1 MLPVLKRWPLGKN
14 GARFP
19 DRYLCH
25 VCLDSPSLTKKS
37 WFTGYAPC
45 KTERKKKNWTEKKGW
60 IEPCPFQVINV
71 FRFFLFAL
79 FFPPRSIIMEFG
91 GFSLTFPLHLISVFK
106 EVALA
111 NYLPLLSFALSIMSQ
126 EIKVLAHFPSHC
138 SRKQWFF
145 WSRSYWCFVGT
156 GQAPEE
162 GVRLCGIPCLPGLS
176 DFDLHPLWSSSLPQ
190 NCSSTVESG
199 SKLLRAAPDS
209 HTYLSL
215 ERSAILLQR
224 LYPICTIKIFQSK
237 GFPTH
242 SHPHWLL
249 CLPLCDSGGKLP
261 SESKFHTFL
270 FLAEWLI
277 VGFLSLLSSSSESCW
292 NQDLNIV
299 LCHKAQGKVI
309 KMTFQ

>member
-1 MLPVLKRWPLGKN
+1 
-14 GARFP
+14 
-19 DRYLCH
+19 
-25 VCLDSPSLTKKS
+25 
-37 WFTGYAPC
+37 
-45 KTERKKKNWTEKKGW
+45 
-60 IEPCPFQVINV
+60 
-71 FRFFLFAL
+71 
-79 FFPPRSIIMEFG
+79 MEFG

-176 DFDLHPLWSSSLPQ
+176 DFDLHPLWSSSLSQ

-249 CLPLCDSGGKLP
+249 CLSLSVTLEENCPLNLNSTPFYSWLNDSSLASSHFSPGPWNHVEIK
-261 SESKFHTFL
+261 TWTL
-270 FLAEWLI
+270 F
-277 VGFLSLLSSSSESCW
+277 F
-292 NQDLNIV
+292 
-299 LCHKAQGKVI
+299 VI
-309 KMTFQ
+309 KPRGRW